1 MINVNYKIH
10 NPEIV
15 SIKELTGEKKSGAS
29 RRR

>member
-15 SIKELTGEKKSGAS
+15 SIK
-29 RRR
+29 